1 MVPSERTAE
10 REVDADY
17 LLASHLF
24 RPQALTRA
32 MYLASRTEDVIA
44 TNPDMGLIK
53 ELTLDAEGMRR
64 FQEEKHLVFERAGK
78 FALQSYGTAA
88 RFIHG

>member
-1 MVPSERTAE
+1 MVSSGTTAE
-10 REVDADY
+10 REFDADY

-32 MYLASRTEDVIA
+32 MYFASRTEDLIA
-44 TNPDMGLIK
+44 TNPDMGLVK
-53 ELTLDAEGMRR
+53 KLTMDAEGIRR

-78 FALQSYGTAA
+78 FALQSYGTGT
-88 RFIHG
+88 RSI